1 MEKILVELD
10 TVYTKYRMFSKINTK
25 CHLLKK
31 INQLEE
37 SFLMLKFSD
46 NSINVIKT
54 LFETIHIFTRIRILF
69 LLSHL
74 PEKNQTL
81 QILLWQ
87 ELLKTSSSQNAKKY
101 NISFLFSA
109 LMYSNLPFL
118 ENSLIENQEYF
129 LSLHYKSEFLL
140 LLSSI
145 ATTNDSLSL
154 FFSNFHKY
162 HDECFWGIG
171 NLASHQGELFIKR
184 SLFKDILITFERYLS
199 PKKGKIPN
207 SIYYAL
213 AQICITDEGI
223 DPQRLN
229 HISHKLFLIKDF
241 NNPLYNIC
249 RKRVNNISLNHF
261 ELLYLE
267 SVSKNFPLLGRK
279 VLPSP

>member
-25 CHLLKK
+25 YYLLKK

-54 LFETIHIFTRIRILF
+54 LFETMHIFTRIRILF

-154 FFSNFHKY
+154 FFSKFH
-162 HDECFWGIG
+162 
-171 NLASHQGELFIKR
+171 
-184 SLFKDILITFERYLS
+184 
-199 PKKGKIPN
+199 
-207 SIYYAL
+207 
-213 AQICITDEGI
+213 
-223 DPQRLN
+223 
-229 HISHKLFLIKDF
+229 
-241 NNPLYNIC
+241 
-249 RKRVNNISLNHF
+249 
-261 ELLYLE
+261 
-267 SVSKNFPLLGRK
+267 
-279 VLPSP
+279 